1 MAKIVCV
8 EDEAGLREDLVETLE
23 LAGHTVIQAANGAL
37 GLAAILAEKPDLTIS
52 DITMP
57 EMSGHDLLRVL
68 RETHPE
74 FADMPF
80 VFLSALAD
88 RKDQIPGH
96 KLGADD
102 YLTKPVDFEILHV
115 VIEAKLKQIER
126 MRQQKDRQLLKLYG
140 ALTGTP
146 IDDSAQ
152 ARQMMSGHAAM
163 TIVSVANS
171 EIDLSAIHNLIETQ
185 GHVLFRLTSGR
196 EFLDTVESVTPDLLL
211 ITYNTSDLQAPM
223 VIKMLAGHGNHN
235 FAKVLLMPPSIADL
249 PDGGIFPGFDAQLR
263 APIDRDTLMQKITA
277 ISRTLAPPEDLLA
290 AG

>member
-8 EDEAGLREDLVETLE
+8 EDEAGLREDIVETLE

-52 DITMP
+52 DVTMP

-80 VFLSALAD
+80 LFLSALAD
-88 RKDQIPGH
+88 RKDQIAGH

-115 VIEAKLKQIER
+115 VIEAKLQQIER
-126 MRQQKDRQLLKLYG
+126 MRRQKDRQLLKLYG

-146 IDDSAQ
+146 MDDSDQ
-152 ARQMMSGHAAM
+152 ARKMLNGQSAM
-163 TIVSVANS
+163 TIVCVANS
-171 EIDLSAIHNLIETQ
+171 EIDLSSIYSLIETQ

-196 EFLDTVESVTPDLLL
+196 EFLDTVGSVAPDLLL

-223 VIKMLAGHGNHN
+223 VVKMLAGHGDNG

-263 APIDRDTLMQKITA
+263 DPIDRDALMQKIAA